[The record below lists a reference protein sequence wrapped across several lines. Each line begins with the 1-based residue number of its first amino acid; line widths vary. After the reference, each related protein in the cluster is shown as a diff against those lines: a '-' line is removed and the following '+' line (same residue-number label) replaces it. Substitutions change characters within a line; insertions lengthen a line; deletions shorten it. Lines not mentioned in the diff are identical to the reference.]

1 MALVCSKHTWHS
13 LTVPEYV
20 SFRRT
25 LSLMQCLQELFCL
38 IINELEWNMCKTA
51 EYIFILI
58 SSLNYYI
65 KYRNVALV

>member
-1 MALVCSKHTWHS
+1 
-13 LTVPEYV
+13 
-20 SFRRT
+20 
-25 LSLMQCLQELFCL
+25 MQCLQELFCL

-65 KYRNVALV
+65 KYKNVALVWTVIFSF